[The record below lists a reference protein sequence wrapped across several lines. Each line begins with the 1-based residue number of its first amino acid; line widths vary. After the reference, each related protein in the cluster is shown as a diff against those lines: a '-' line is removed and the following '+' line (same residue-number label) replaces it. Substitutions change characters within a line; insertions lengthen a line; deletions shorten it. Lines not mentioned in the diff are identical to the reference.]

1 MMMPVDDPYNGPISP
16 TDNLV
21 EIAELEEVREDETQR
36 IVDVLYSNQFET
48 PNDTPQKV
56 SLLGMKPLYDYG
68 HSNSALMSPKMPK
81 TDRQR
86 KYNSSYPPLSEQIG
100 ATSYYKLDKNYLA

>member
-48 PNDTPQKV
+48 PNDTP
-56 SLLGMKPLYDYG
+56 
-68 HSNSALMSPKMPK
+68 
-81 TDRQR
+81 
-86 KYNSSYPPLSEQIG
+86 
-100 ATSYYKLDKNYLA
+100 